1 MNGVMGLFESAY
13 HFSSDLFG
21 LCHYGSGQPP
31 RGTEVCVMTLIN
43 TVLHLRSVYYF
54 DNLVNLVLLYNKTQE
69 VTQAQR
75 LISHALEPEVG
86 RLSIKWI
93 TLVVPTLVCLA
104 NAVKP
109 HLDAAV

>member
-1 MNGVMGLFESAY
+1 MNGVMGLFESAN

-54 DNLVNLVLLYNKTQE
+54 DNLVNLVSLYNKTQE
-69 VTQAQR
+69 VTQAQH

-86 RLSIKWI
+86 RLSIKWN
-93 TLVVPTLVCLA
+93 TLVVPALVCLA

>member
-1 MNGVMGLFESAY
+1 MNGIMGLFESTN

-31 RGTEVCVMTLIN
+31 HGTEVCVMTLIN
-43 TVLHLRSVYYF
+43 TALHPRSVYYF
-54 DNLVNLVLLYNKTQE
+54 DNLVNLVSLYNKIQE
-69 VTQAQR
+69 VTQAQC
-75 LISHALEPEVG
+75 LISRALEPEVG

-93 TLVVPTLVCLA
+93 TLVVPTLVCLT